1 MPQGMM
7 IGVPEG
13 GRISGKGSRGSGV
26 RIVGVG
32 VGVDSVVSGG
42 VKVSFLSVTS
52 GVNVVS
58 KLCSEDDEFVEG
70 PGLSLELLTG
80 ERNLHPSR

>member
-26 RIVGVG
+26 IVGALV
-32 VGVDSVVSGG
+32 VSAVVSGG

-58 KLCSEDDEFVEG
+58 KLCSEGDEFVEG
-70 PGLSLELLTG
+70 PGLALELLTG

>member
-26 RIVGVG
+26 IIVGALV
-32 VGVDSVVSGG
+32 VSAVVSGG

-70 PGLSLELLTG
+70 PGLEVELLTG

>member
-26 RIVGVG
+26 IVGALV
-32 VGVDSVVSGG
+32 VSAVVSGG

-58 KLCSEDDEFVEG
+58 KL
-70 PGLSLELLTG
+70 
-80 ERNLHPSR
+80 